1 MTETL
6 VLPPNVRGNA
16 IAAEAIKQEGQ
27 AGADARARLAEEGA
41 KAKQLPVPTGYRLL
55 IAIPTAEATFD
66 SGLIK
71 ADVTRAQEEVLT
83 VVGLVVAMGPDC
95 YADKA
100 KFPTG
105 PWCKLGDF
113 VVLRAYSGTR
123 ISIHG
128 KEWRLVD
135 DDGVHAVVEDPR
147 GIRRV

>member
-27 AGADARARLAEEGA
+27 AGADARARLAEEGM

-55 IAIPTAEATFD
+55 IAIPEADKTFE

-71 ADVTRAQEEVLT
+71 ADQTRMIEEVAT

-95 YADKA
+95 YTDKA

-105 PWCKLGDF
+105 PWCKIGDF
-113 VVLRAYSGTR
+113 IIVRAYGGTR

-128 KEWRLVD
+128 KEWRLIVD
-135 DDGVHAVVEDPR
+135 DLVEAVVADPR